1 MEMKVE
7 KMVQD
12 SEQVEISFSDF
23 EVQMITVL
31 EEGVVLIDIEDNEK
45 YYMESNIK
53 NLFEIINKKTIRKI
67 SYINNDFNK
76 IKINQFYITL
86 LNDKKYTVESL

>member
-45 YYMESNIK
+45 YYMEGNIK